1 MTHPHGGLAGQP
13 QVSTSVSGQPVSAG
27 PRTWLPCRP
36 GLWAGTVPPPPRM
49 SALQSLHTGAPSQGS
64 DRGTPGTGS
73 HGRGS
78 GHPTWHWGALRGD
91 TECRPSIPPV
101 TAAPLVRPA
110 SHGLSPCW
118 RGIWDSAPP
127 FTAGRRA
134 QGRVGPA
141 TRPAGGSWRQVT
153 WAVPRRWAQS
163 PHGCRAQE
171 VHFHFLMARGPG
183 LLSVGRQGSPHPG
196 GVGLWPVPP
205 AQTGPEWGGRASAAL
220 GGGRGPR
227 GGHGQSHGL

>member
-1 MTHPHGGLAGQP
+1 
-13 QVSTSVSGQPVSAG
+13 
-27 PRTWLPCRP
+27 
-36 GLWAGTVPPPPRM
+36 M
-49 SALQSLHTGAPSQGS
+49 SALQSLHTGAPSHGS

-171 VHFHFLMARGPG
+171 VHFHFLTARGPG
-183 LLSVGRQGSPHPG
+183 VLSVGRQGSPHPG

-205 AQTGPEWGGRASAAL
+205 RPDRPRVGRPGLRCTGGREGTQRWSQAEPWAVSALPPGHVVETLSLDLCPQRDLRTEGRTVAL
-220 GGGRGPR
+220 GLRGWPR
-227 GGHGQSHGL
+227 QLQVCT

>member
-1 MTHPHGGLAGQP
+1 M
-13 QVSTSVSGQPVSAG
+13 SAG

-49 SALQSLHTGAPSQGS
+49 SALQSLHTGAPSHGS

-171 VHFHFLMARGPG
+171 VHFHFLTARGPG
-183 LLSVGRQGSPHPG
+183 VLSVGRQGSPHPVVWACGPCPPPRQAQSGEAGPPLHWGAG
-196 GVGLWPVPP
+196 GD
-205 AQTGPEWGGRASAAL
+205 PEVVTGRATGCECAAA
-220 GGGRGPR
+220 RSR
-227 GGHGQSHGL
+227 S